1 GLGLRP
7 GDLEVVVATLAADAQ
22 FGGAS
27 EQSVYIRTA
36 KHDDDYYI
44 DVVGPERRTV
54 RVNKSGWE
62 YVDGGNYRDPGEI
75 PVKFVRPS
83 GMKPLPEPTRGGNV
97 DRLWEAANI
106 KGDVDRLLT
115 LGFCLECFR
124 PDTPYPILNLKGPP
138 GSAKSST
145 HRAIVGVIDPIEV
158 VFSNVEEGCSGFDAM
173 AGKQHVLS
181 YENVSA
187 LSRQQQDR
195 LCTISTGGGVSKRT
209 LYTTNDVTNVHLHNP
224 VIVNGIHTVVS
235 APDLISRTITIELPM
250 MADETKNGD
259 GEMTALRGHI
269 GSEVF
274 GGLLDLFVSTLQK
287 LDEIGRPTV
296 SYGRLVDFQHL
307 AEAMS
312 QALGYEANSFS
323 DAYKKRLARDSVA
336 TVENSAVGYAV
347 VKFTE
352 RPNVEVVINSKSRS
366 GLPEGVV
373 FRGKQG
379 DLFDAL
385 RKSSIG
391 GATED
396 SWPRSTKTFG
406 DQLRLLMPSLKQRG
420 ILIREWQSMG
430 RKHIEI
436 KKCSAVFNAFSETKG
451 NL

>member
-1 GLGLRP
+1 M
-7 GDLEVVVATLAADAQ
+7 AADAQ
-22 FGGAS
+22 FGGAK
-27 EQSVYIRTA
+27 EQPVYVRTA
-36 KHDDDYYI
+36 KCDGDYYI
-44 DVVGPERRTV
+44 DMVSPERRTV
-54 RVNKSGWE
+54 RVGKSGWD
-62 YVDGGNYRDPGEI
+62 YVDGGDFRKPGEI

-83 GMKPLPEPTRGGNV
+83 GMKSLPEPTRGGNV

-106 KGDVDRLLT
+106 KSDMDRLLI

-124 PDTPYPILNLKGPP
+124 PDTPYPVLNLKGPP

-145 HRAIVGVIDPIEV
+145 HRAIVGVIDPIEA
-158 VFSNVEEGCSGFDAM
+158 VFSNVEEGCAENDAM

-224 VIVNGIHTVVS
+224 VLVNGIHTVVS

-250 MADETKNGD
+250 MTNKGKNGD
-259 GEMTALRGHI
+259 GEMTALRGQI

-287 LDEIGRPTV
+287 LDEIGRPTI
-296 SYGRLVDFQHL
+296 SYGRLVDFHHL

-336 TVENSAVGYAV
+336 AVENSAVGYAV

-352 RPNVEVVINSKSRS
+352 RPNVEVVINGKSRT

-379 DLFDAL
+379 DLFDTL

-396 SWPRSTKTFG
+396 AWPRSTKSFG

-420 ILIREWQSMG
+420 I
-430 RKHIEI
+430 
-436 KKCSAVFNAFSETKG
+436 
-451 NL
+451 